1 MSVDPNRPSA
11 ARIYDHYLGGTH
23 NFAVDRAV
31 AERAI
36 ALVPAIPRIAR
47 ANRAFMRRAVR
58 YAVGRGVRQFL
69 DIGSGIPAEGNVHEV
84 ARELDAQARVV
95 YVDIDPTAVVHA
107 RQVLGA
113 DPQTTVVQADL
124 HQAEQILGDP
134 QVKTLLDLDRPVC
147 LLLVAILH
155 FTPETPELRTAL
167 RAYHDALA
175 PGSLLVVSHATTGAG
190 SDEMAELADL
200 YTRTGTSMVVRDRTE
215 VAALLDGWDLVEPG
229 LVHGPLWRPDPSED
243 PVPDPASYATLAAVA
258 ERQTPAEQRGAIGPG
273 SGSSRSAGAAPRPVP
288 DR

>member
-36 ALVPAIPRIAR
+36 TLVPAIPGIAR
-47 ANRAFMRRAVR
+47 ANRAFLRRAVR
-58 YAVGRGVRQFL
+58 YAAGRGVRQFL

-84 ARELDAQARVV
+84 AREIDAEARVV

-107 RQVLGA
+107 RQILGA

-124 HQAEQILGDP
+124 HQAAQILGDP

-147 LLLVAILH
+147 LLLVAMLH

-167 RAYHDALA
+167 RTYHEALA
-175 PGSLLVVSHATTGAG
+175 PGSLMVVSHATASAR

-200 YTRTGTSMVVRDRTE
+200 YTRTGTPMVVRDRTE
-215 VAALLDGWDLVEPG
+215 IAGLLEGWDLVEPG
-229 LVHGPLWRPDPSED
+229 LVYSPLWRPDPSEK

-258 ERQTPAEQRGAIGPG
+258 ERHRPTGPTRTTTEHRGTTDPVEI
-273 SGSSRSAGAAPRPVP
+273 APE
-288 DR
+288 

>member
-47 ANRAFMRRAVR
+47 ANRAFLRRAVR
-58 YAVGRGVRQFL
+58 YAGGRGVRQFL

-84 ARELDAQARVV
+84 ARELDTEARVV

-107 RQVLGA
+107 RQILGA

-124 HQAEQILGDP
+124 HQAAQILGDP

-147 LLLVAILH
+147 LLLVAMLH

-175 PGSLLVVSHATTGAG
+175 PGSLLVISHATPSAR

-215 VAALLDGWDLVEPG
+215 IAGLLEGWDLVEPG
-229 LVHGPLWRPDPSED
+229 LVYSPLWRPDPSQE

-258 ERQTPAEQRGAIGPG
+258 ERHSPAGPARTATEHRGATHPG
-273 SGSSRSAGAAPRPVP
+273 EIAPE
-288 DR
+288 